1 MEVAFVD
8 DELSRLCTSR
18 TALEGRWGPDWVL
31 VARRLVEIAASPTLA
46 AVVQL
51 PFASVI
57 PLRAGEFDVT
67 FNERLTVRLEVQG
80 GTGACPPSPE
90 TVSAVTVTAV
100 ACSAGTAT

>member
-8 DELSRLCTSR
+8 DELTRLCTSR

-51 PFASVI
+51 PFTSVI
-57 PLRAGEFDVT
+57 PLTAGEFDVT
-67 FNERLTVRLEVQG
+67 FNERFTVRLQVQG
-80 GTGACPPSPE
+80 GAGAGPPPPE
-90 TVSAVTVTAV
+90 TVAAVTVTDV
-100 ACSAGTAT
+100 AFASGTTT